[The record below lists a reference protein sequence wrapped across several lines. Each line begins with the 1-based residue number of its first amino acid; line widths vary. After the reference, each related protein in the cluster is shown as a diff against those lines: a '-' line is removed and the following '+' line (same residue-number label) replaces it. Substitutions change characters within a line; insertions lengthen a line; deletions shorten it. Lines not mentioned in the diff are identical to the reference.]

1 MIWRRSPLL
10 TVKST
15 DKSALSSRITRHCIR
30 FLFGKIRWDLIWLAA
45 LFDWGPLVA
54 SVLALR
60 PFRRLR
66 NRSILSYSF
75 HLQAKWQNFRR
86 FFLLSSVDT
95 LPFVSVSKYYYVISI
110 SQFVQHNAFE
120 KPIFFPPFAFFFSK
134 SDTHKKF
141 LFFFVG
147 AFQFTINWPQN
158 TRYIEQP
165 KSYTSLWS
173 AHKQSSFH

>member
-86 FFLLSSVDT
+86 FFFVVVGRHVAFCFGEQVLLRYINIT
-95 LPFVSVSKYYYVISI
+95 ICTAQRIRKTNFLPSLCV
-110 SQFVQHNAFE
+110 
-120 KPIFFPPFAFFFSK
+120 
-134 SDTHKKF
+134 
-141 LFFFVG
+141 LFFKIRYTQKVLIFLCRRFSIHHQLTAKHEIHWATQKLYKSMVG
-147 AFQFTINWPQN
+147 A
-158 TRYIEQP
+158 
-165 KSYTSLWS
+165 
-173 AHKQSSFH
+173 